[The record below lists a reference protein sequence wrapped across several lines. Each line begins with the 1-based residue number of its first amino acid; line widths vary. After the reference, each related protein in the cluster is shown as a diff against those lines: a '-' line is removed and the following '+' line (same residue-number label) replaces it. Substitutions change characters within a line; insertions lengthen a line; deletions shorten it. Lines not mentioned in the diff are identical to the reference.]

1 MENAKLM
8 SNVMGSIIINIP
20 PLTLQ
25 GKMVDVLD
33 KSDNYTNSIESGLK
47 GEIEKNQ
54 KKDMNIIEICY

>member
-1 MENAKLM
+1 
-8 SNVMGSIIINIP
+8 MGSIIINIP